1 MLLSEGI
8 WAQNEQRQNKSL
20 VDSVVVLV
28 SWELD
33 TPQKQKKKN
42 QQADRKGE
50 RASEQEEMRTLLFAN
65 EWARGR
71 DASGD
76 KKMLASQKVTE
87 TREKDWSDSSS
98 QLVSLRGRLTTSQAR
113 PQTDYKDDQGRGKR
127 QAS

>member
-8 WAQNEQRQNKSL
+8 WAQNEQRQSKSL
-20 VDSVVVLV
+20 ADSVVVLV

-33 TPQKQKKKN
+33 IPQKQKKKN

-50 RASEQEEMRTLLFAN
+50 RASEQEEMRTLLLAN
-65 EWARGR
+65 EWAQGR

-87 TREKDWSDSSS
+87 IQEKDWSD
-98 QLVSLRGRLTTSQAR
+98 TSQAR
-113 PQTDYKDDQGRGKR
+113 PQTGYKDGKHSSRAGQGRGKR